1 MRLEDYWGIGPKTSE
16 QLVSALGTSRAVEAI
31 ESADV
36 RTLVDAGLHRGR
48 ATRILRRANGEAG
61 MDVLATGDTR
71 SVYDDLLSLAAGHA
85 LTAHAADRI
94 RVLTPLA
101 DREAVEARLDSV
113 VAARD
118 AWEGLAEADRERLI
132 EAFDA
137 YDDAE
142 GSDLAAVETALALR
156 EAGLDDGPFEAIGEL
171 EADALRDTADALAD
185 VRGPI
190 DPTSAGGDGEIEIA
204 RGADAELDRLRD
216 QLDAAEELA
225 NSAFDV
231 LDAVRDGSLRD
242 FEALEAAT
250 IDHVASETGVDPAT
264 VRSVAPDDALDAADF
279 VSATLRDLVAALE
292 AEVAEREETVTADIR
307 ERIGGMD
314 AGTDGNGEDGDAESD
329 VARAVDAVSDAAF
342 LLSLARFAAA
352 YDLVRPTLVDDGIA
366 VRNAR
371 NPFIAGEVQPVSYA
385 IGTHSLGGDA
395 GVASVDAPP
404 TGDRVSVLTGANSG
418 GKTTLLETICA
429 VALLASMGLPVP
441 AEAAEVGSF
450 DRIVFH
456 RRHASFN
463 AGVLEST
470 LKSVVPPLV
479 EEGRTLMLV
488 DEFEAITEPGRAA
501 DLLNGL
507 VTLTVERDALGVYVT
522 HLADDLSP
530 LPEAAR
536 IDGIFAEGLTNDL
549 ELRVDYQPRF
559 GTIGKSTPE
568 FIVSRLVA
576 NASDRGVRAGFEH
589 LAGAVGEEAVQRTLS
604 DAEWAGGD
612 D

>member
-16 QLVSALGTSRAVEAI
+16 RLADSLGTERAIDAI

-36 RTLVDAGLHRGR
+36 RALVDAGLHRGR

-61 MDVLATGDTR
+61 MDVLATSDTR
-71 SVYDDLLSLAAGHA
+71 SVYDDLLALSAREA

-101 DREAVEARLDSV
+101 DRDAVESRLDDV
-113 VAARD
+113 IAARD
-118 AWEGLAEADRERLI
+118 AWTALDDGARERVVA
-132 EAFDA
+132 AFDA

-142 GSDLAAVETALALR
+142 GSDRAAVETAIALR
-156 EAGLDDGPFEAIGEL
+156 EAGIASGPFAAIGALDGET
-171 EADALRDTADALAD
+171 LRDAADALAD
-185 VRGPI
+185 VRGAI
-190 DPTSAGGDGEIEIA
+190 DPGPDAEIDVA
-204 RGADAELDRLRD
+204 RGADDELDRRRD
-216 QLDAAEELA
+216 RLEAARDLSNA
-225 NSAFDV
+225 AFDV
-231 LDAVRDGSLRD
+231 LESVRDGSLRD
-242 FEALEAAT
+242 FEALQSAT
-250 IDHVASETGVDPAT
+250 IDHVSAKTGVDRAT
-264 VRSVAPDDALDAADF
+264 VRAAAPDDALDAADF
-279 VSATLRDLVAALE
+279 VSATLRDLE
-292 AEVAEREETVTADIR
+292 AELEVAVDEREAAVAADIR
-307 ERIGGMD
+307 SRIGAETAND
-314 AGTDGNGEDGDAESD
+314 DGNSGENRESESD
-329 VARAVDAVSDAAF
+329 VSRAAAAVADAAF
-342 LLSLARFAAA
+342 LLSLGRFAADR
-352 YDLVRPTLVDDGIA
+352 DLVRPTLVDDGIA
-366 VRNAR
+366 VRSAR
-371 NPFIAGEVQPVSYA
+371 SPFVSGEVQPVSYGV
-385 IGTHSLGGDA
+385 GTHSLADGA
-395 GVASVDAPP
+395 GLASGDAPP
-404 TGDRVSVLTGANSG
+404 SGDRVSVLTGANSG
-418 GKTTLLETICA
+418 GKTTLLETLCA

-441 AEAAEVGSF
+441 ADAAEVGSF

-479 EEGRTLMLV
+479 EDGRTLMLV

-507 VTLTVERDALGVYVT
+507 VTLTVDRGALGVYVT

-530 LPEAAR
+530 LPDAAR
-536 IDGIFAEGLTNDL
+536 IDGIFAEGLTGDL
-549 ELRVDYQPRF
+549 DLRVDYQPRF
-559 GTIGKSTPE
+559 GTVGKSTPE

-604 DAEWAGGD
+604 DAEWSRGD